1 MENDILEVLVS
12 SSSRKRSTHVGGQI
26 KKSDRIAAAATVTKP
41 SNANP
46 LLLVLFSAQCADLLE
61 GQLGAL
67 SKHLTLFR

>member
-1 MENDILEVLVS
+1 MLEV
-12 SSSRKRSTHVGGQI
+12 KAKI
-26 KKSDRIAAAATVTKP
+26 SDRIAAATTVTKP

-46 LLLVLFSAQCADLLE
+46 LLLVLFSAQRADLLE